1 MVDHNR
7 FPQAWRIPSRQR
19 RGSNR
24 KPVETLAEAIE
35 LEPQIGILL
44 DQAKREIDPY
54 WDTYERYKQQL
65 MKLAGWY
72 ATNPRMATE
81 HVYGLV
87 IDALTDALDL

>member
-7 FPQAWRIPSRQR
+7 LPQAWRIPSGHLRQ
-19 RGSNR
+19 NQ
-24 KPVETLAEAIE
+24 KPVTTLAEVIE

-87 IDALTDALDL
+87 IDALVDALDI